1 MEPQLTPEG
10 RGPPLFPGMAR
21 PPGDVFSKQ
30 GLRRQD
36 RPVAWDPA
44 SSSERTPAECD
55 QNGPVATA
63 ALEPAHGV
71 PMPRLPGSEV
81 SDDGDSEFIEP
92 ALVEVDGTTTVIHE
106 GGSSTLQPNA
116 APPLAVLSDDLG
128 LLSTLFG
135 SDEELA
141 KPGVAPEGPED
152 VKKGRPNS
160 TATVEGGN
168 HDQFGPLPK
177 SDVFGDLTQKDTQA
191 SVPLPP
197 QATPLTA
204 PAQNHP
210 DTAPRFIDLP
220 RIVKLKPSSITFSD
234 YSSPDHTDSDYNR
247 AEYACHSCRP
257 VLFNFSSDGGASSQ
271 EEEENNDDDEEED
284 GDDDDDEDHGDED
297 VFLDHGA
304 GPRCRGADRERRR
317 RKQSKEVP
325 SGAGRRPAERKTDC
339 NGKGRDERNTESR
352 ALSLHGGQECGSF
365 LGRGELH
372 SSCTLWC
379 CRRIGLGECLPDLT

>member
-10 RGPPLFPGMAR
+10 RGLPLSPGMAR
-21 PPGDVFSKQ
+21 PPGTVFSKQ
-30 GLRRQD
+30 GLRQD

-44 SSSERTPAECD
+44 SSERIPVGRD
-55 QNGPVATA
+55 QNGPAAT

-81 SDDGDSEFIEP
+81 SDDGHLESIEP
-92 ALVEVDGTTTVIHE
+92 ALVEVDRTAVIHE

-116 APPLAVLSDDLG
+116 APPLVVLSDDLG

-135 SDEELA
+135 SDEELP
-141 KPGVAPEGPED
+141 KLGVAPEGPED
-152 VKKGRPNS
+152 VKKGRPKP
-160 TATVEGGN
+160 TTTVEGGN
-168 HDQFGPLPK
+168 QDQFGPSLK
-177 SDVFGDLTQKDTQA
+177 SDVFGDLTPKDTRA

-204 PAQNHP
+204 TAQNHS
-210 DTAPRFIDLP
+210 DTGPRFIDLP

-234 YSSPDHTDSDYNR
+234 YRSPDYTESDYNR
-247 AEYACHSCRP
+247 VEYTCNSCRP
-257 VLFNFSSDGGASSQ
+257 VFFNFSSDGGGSSQ
-271 EEEENNDDDEEED
+271 EEENNDDDEEED
-284 GDDDDDEDHGDED
+284 GDDDEDHGDED

-304 GPRCRGADRERRR
+304 SPRCRGAGRERRR

-339 NGKGRDERNTESR
+339 NGVGLLLHATMSITFTPPMNWVWGTE
-352 ALSLHGGQECGSF
+352 
-365 LGRGELH
+365 
-372 SSCTLWC
+372 
-379 CRRIGLGECLPDLT
+379 